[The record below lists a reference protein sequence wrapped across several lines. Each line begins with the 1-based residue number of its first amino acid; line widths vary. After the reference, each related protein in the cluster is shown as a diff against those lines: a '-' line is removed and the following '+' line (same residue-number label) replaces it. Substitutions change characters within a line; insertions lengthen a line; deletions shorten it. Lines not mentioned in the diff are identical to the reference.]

1 VYRITVT
8 VTPERDLAARLRL
21 AQGSRTLYE
30 DWAAASTDPDCAARL
45 GNRSL
50 DPLRPG
56 GHPPLGRYELVA
68 RGAPPKGTEAEY
80 GRKLLLFEPVGGQ
93 ALDAEAYGRLAL
105 LVYAGRMAP
114 DSKLRRT
121 QGGLRLSS
129 TAMDFLLVGLGDETP
144 VELRIEIA
152 EPPPWWVFW
161 RKARVHPP
169 LSGRAPEHSV
179 SPTDEATLIAELM
192 KQLRPRHAP
201 QPIDNDGHDR
211 LRERDDR
218 RDSRSSSD
226 DTPQFRGRG
235 GEGGGAGASGGW
247 SDAPAAGRGPGVDAA
262 GRIMAAAGIAAVA
275 TAAAMATRE
284 EATASGVPS
293 SSTNDETAA
302 ASTDSSNSSA
312 TESTSSTSES
322 SWSGSS
328 TSY

>member
-1 VYRITVT
+1 MYRITVT
-8 VTPERDLAARLRL
+8 VTPKRDLAARMCL
-21 AQGSRTLYE
+21 AQGSRTIYD
-30 DWAAASTDPDCAARL
+30 DWAAASVDSKCAARL
-45 GNRSL
+45 GNPSL

-68 RGAPPKGTEAEY
+68 RGAPPIGTETEY
-80 GRKLLLFEPVGGQ
+80 GGTLLLFEPVAGQ

-144 VELRIEIA
+144 VELRIELA
-152 EPPPWWVFW
+152 EPPPWWAFW

-169 LSGRAPEHSV
+169 LSARPPEHSV
-179 SPTDEATLIAELM
+179 SPTDEATLTAELM
-192 KQLRPRHAP
+192 KQVRPRRAGLP
-201 QPIDNDGHDR
+201 RRDDDDLER
-211 LRERDDR
+211 RRERDDR

-226 DTPQFRGRG
+226 DTPQYRRRG

-247 SDAPAAGRGPGVDAA
+247 SDAPAAGRGPGVDSA
-262 GRIMAAAGIAAVA
+262 GRIVTAAGIAAVA

-284 EATASGVPS
+284 EAAASEAQPS
-293 SSTNDETAA
+293 STSSESAT
-302 ASTDSSNSSA
+302 ASTDTSA
-312 TESTSSTSES
+312 TESTSSSSES
-322 SWSGSS
+322 SWSSS
-328 TSY
+328 TTSY

>member
-30 DWAAASTDPDCAARL
+30 DWAAASTDPYCAARL

-201 QPIDNDGHDR
+201 QPID
-211 LRERDDR
+211 
-218 RDSRSSSD
+218 
-226 DTPQFRGRG
+226 TPQFRGRG

-293 SSTNDETAA
+293 SSTNDETEA

-312 TESTSSTSES
+312 TESTSSDSES

>member
-1 VYRITVT
+1 MYRIIVT

-21 AQGSRTLYE
+21 AQGSHTLYE

-45 GNRSL
+45 GNKTL

-68 RGAPPKGTEAEY
+68 RGAPPNGTEAEY

-152 EPPPWWVFW
+152 EPPPWWAFW

-169 LSGRAPEHSV
+169 LSVRAPEHSV

-192 KQLRPRHAP
+192 KQVVPRRAT
-201 QPIDNDGHDR
+201 QRVDNDDHDR

-284 EATASGVPS
+284 EATASGMPS
-293 SSTNDETAA
+293 SSSAETATPG
-302 ASTDSSNSSA
+302 TDSA
-312 TESTSSTSES
+312 TSESTSSTSES